1 MRNSGLKRGNV
12 CTVMSRIE
20 KMVSKGVLR
29 APAYSP
35 ADALGVL
42 LYTSTVGA
50 AGRISISRCIGLG
63 EQATR
68 TLIRDLELEG
78 LIKRDRRGVK
88 PAEDVSECLK
98 SIVVNDLIPSP
109 SFLGWRNTVVL
120 QIEHKSLRLSNKD
133 IIRIRDAVVR
143 WGGEG
148 AVILLKRRGD
158 PRLTLPF
165 LERSEH
171 EEELNNILRQVL
183 VISEGLVSVMGYSST
198 LTRWYPVYGFLEE
211 FCRLLQE
218 QQQRSCRASE
228 QSKERI

>member
-1 MRNSGLKRGNV
+1 MRSSGLKRGNI

-35 ADALGVL
+35 ADALGLL
-42 LYTSTVGA
+42 LYTNTVGV
-50 AGRISISRCIGLG
+50 AGRINISRCIGLG

-88 PAEDVSECLK
+88 PAEDASECLK

-120 QIEHKSLRLSNKD
+120 QLEHERFRLGSKE
-133 IIRIRDAVVR
+133 IIRLRDAVVR

-148 AVILLKRRGD
+148 AVILLKHRGE

-165 LERSEH
+165 LEGSEH
-171 EEELNNILRQVL
+171 EEKLNTVLRQVL
-183 VISEGLVSVMGYSST
+183 VISEGLVSVMGYPSNI
-198 LTRWYPVYGFLEE
+198 TRWYPVYGFLEE
-211 FCRLLQE
+211 FCRVLQE
-218 QQQRSCRASE
+218 QRSCHASE
-228 QSKERI
+228 QSKDRI